1 MNPPTSLEQFLC
13 FDKKINITSHTISWK
28 KIYSGDSNFEFS
40 KFALMILLMIHHYE
54 KGGKDKLLAE
64 AMWVVIS
71 LYLLI
76 QLGIGIHDLIYTHLS
91 RKIDIDQIISVQSWN
106 DGESNTYVKLT
117 MKSTRQKTLCFRTLE
132 KEYLRFLE
140 YLKTRNPEI
149 RIS

>member
-1 MNPPTSLEQFLC
+1 MNPPTSVEQFLC

-76 QLGIGIHDLIYTHLS
+76 QLGIGIHNLIYTHLS
-91 RKIDIDQIISVQSWN
+91 RKIDIDQIICSVPERWRIQ
-106 DGESNTYVKLT
+106 YLC
-117 MKSTRQKTLCFRTLE
+117 KT
-132 KEYLRFLE
+132 
-140 YLKTRNPEI
+140 NHEI
-149 RIS
+149 HSPKDPVLSHS